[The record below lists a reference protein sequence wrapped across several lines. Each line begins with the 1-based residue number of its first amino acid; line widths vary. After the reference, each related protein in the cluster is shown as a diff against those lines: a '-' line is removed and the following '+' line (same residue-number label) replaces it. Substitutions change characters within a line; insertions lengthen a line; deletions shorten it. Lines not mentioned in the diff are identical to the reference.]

1 MAQARFL
8 TISLEARKVFLNS
21 VLNPVKVYEK
31 DGYKI
36 FGIERDTQN
45 TLNYNNLRYNIASH
59 MNPSIQACPGFV
71 QIIGDSQPFTS
82 SGTKIAKLAV
92 DHFVNKQYPQSIVM
106 FGFTGKRNEHANI
119 DANYALTSLMVD
131 DKINANRVL
140 ANTVDFHTPLAIE
153 KWPNVFVSDKIMY
166 FTFVYTNTK
175 EPQASFGD
183 DTLLTDQL
191 TDTAAIC
198 LEGGIQSLLQL
209 INLLHNN
216 VRVTGVSGLRDLSDI
231 KNSRYFDPDSNKPY
245 LSAVHFLEF
254 IKNKVAKVAAPKD
267 ISDSDVKGWIDEYL
281 CAFALSNKNAK
292 DGATKEKLWNEAKK
306 KLYDFKIWEK
316 LDLFVVKTGNEL
328 QQSCDAQESKEQE
341 NSAIARYSMVRR

>member
-140 ANTVDFHTPLAIE
+140 ANTVDFDTP
-153 KWPNVFVSDKIMY
+153 
-166 FTFVYTNTK
+166 
-175 EPQASFGD
+175 
-183 DTLLTDQL
+183 LTDQL